1 MTEIIVSTKHAESSA
16 PSIDATEAA
25 VAQHL
30 ALARLRA
37 AEKILR
43 ALDHD
48 EPLSAGL
55 HKLCIDALKLPL
67 DRSAA
72 SPITVDVNAI
82 HPELRAAIHRLL
94 EQAGIAFRLATEP
107 SGRPSSQGASDDP
120 AD

>member
-37 AEKILR
+37 AEKIHR

-55 HKLCIDALKLPL
+55 HKLCVDALKLPL
-67 DRSAA
+67 DRAAA
-72 SPITVDVNAI
+72 SPVATDPETVA
-82 HPELRAAIHRLL
+82 PSCACAPSPARADRHR
-94 EQAGIAFRLATEP
+94 
-107 SGRPSSQGASDDP
+107 P
-120 AD
+120 APRHRTGPRTRFSRSRS

>member
-37 AEKILR
+37 AEKIHR

-55 HKLCIDALKLPL
+55 HKLCVDALKLPL
-67 DRSAA
+67 DRAAA
-72 SPITVDVNAI
+72 SPVATDPETVA
-82 HPELRAAIHRLL
+82 PELRAALHRLL
-94 EQAGIAFRLATEP
+94 EQTGIALRLATEP
-107 SGRPSSQGASDDP
+107 ARAPASQGAAHDP
-120 AD
+120 AQ